1 MAVKSNNEIVKT
13 GRRKCSI
20 AVAKL
25 VKGKGNII
33 INGKTL
39 KGYFGNR
46 PTLEMM
52 IFRPLVLTENEN
64 KFDIRVRAIGGGVSA
79 QAGAI
84 RHAISR
90 ALVEINEEFNSKE
103 EALAYLENLKSLGYI
118 IIDPLFTNDTK
129 VEKDSLNKTF
139 ANIEYESV
147 PCNIKE

>member
-1 MAVKSNNEIVKT
+1 MATKNTQEIIKT

-25 VKGKGNII
+25 VKGKGRVF

-39 KGYFGNR
+39 KGYLGNR

-52 IFRPLVLTENEN
+52 IFRPLVLTDSAD
-64 KFDIRVRAIGGGVSA
+64 KFDIRVRAVGGGVSS

-90 ALVEINEEFNSKE
+90 ALLEVNEENKAVLKQEGLLTRDPRVKERKKYGRKRARKRFQFSKR
-103 EALAYLENLKSLGYI
+103 
-118 IIDPLFTNDTK
+118 
-129 VEKDSLNKTF
+129 
-139 ANIEYESV
+139 
-147 PCNIKE
+147 

>member
-1 MAVKSNNEIVKT
+1 MADAKVKNEVVKT

-20 AVAKL
+20 AVAK
-25 VKGKGNII
+25 VIKGKGRIF

-52 IFRPLVLTENEN
+52 IFSPLVLTDNQD
-64 KFDIRVRAIGGGVSA
+64 KYDIRVKAVGGGVAS

-90 ALVEINEEFNSKE
+90 AMLEINAETKPI
-103 EALAYLENLKSLGYI
+103 LKQEGFL
-118 IIDPLFTNDTK
+118 TR
-129 VEKDSLNKTF
+129 DSR
-139 ANIEYESV
+139 
-147 PCNIKE
+147 IKERKKYGRKRARKRFQFSKR

>member
-46 PTLEMM
+46 PTLELM

-90 ALVEINEEFNSKE
+90 ALVELSEENKPVLKQEGLLTRDPRVKERKKYGRKRARKRFQFSKR
-103 EALAYLENLKSLGYI
+103 
-118 IIDPLFTNDTK
+118 
-129 VEKDSLNKTF
+129 
-139 ANIEYESV
+139 
-147 PCNIKE
+147 

>member
-1 MAVKSNNEIVKT
+1 MATKNTQEIIKT

-25 VKGKGNII
+25 VKGKGRVF

-39 KGYFGNR
+39 KGYLGNR

-52 IFRPLVLTENEN
+52 IFRPLVLTDNAD
-64 KFDIRVRAIGGGVSA
+64 KFDIRVRAVGGGVSS

-90 ALVEINEEFNSKE
+90 ALLEVNEENKAVLKQEGLLTRDPRVKERKKYGRKRARKRFQFSKR
-103 EALAYLENLKSLGYI
+103 
-118 IIDPLFTNDTK
+118 
-129 VEKDSLNKTF
+129 
-139 ANIEYESV
+139 
-147 PCNIKE
+147 

>member
-1 MAVKSNNEIVKT
+1 MTDLKNKNEVVKT

-20 AVAKL
+20 AVAKV
-25 VKGKGNII
+25 VKGKGRVF

-52 IFRPLVLTENEN
+52 IYRPLVLTDNQD
-64 KFDIRVRAIGGGVSA
+64 KYDVKVKAVGGGVAS

-90 ALVEINEEFNSKE
+90 AMLEINVESKPI
-103 EALAYLENLKSLGYI
+103 LKQEGL
-118 IIDPLFTNDTK
+118 LTR
-129 VEKDSLNKTF
+129 DSR
-139 ANIEYESV
+139 
-147 PCNIKE
+147 IKERKKYGRKKARKRFQFSKR

>member
-25 VKGKGNII
+25 VKGKGRVF

-39 KGYFGNR
+39 KGYLGNR

-64 KFDIRVRAIGGGVSA
+64 KFDIRVRAVGGGVSA
-79 QAGAI
+79 QADAI
-84 RHAISR
+84 QLAISR
-90 ALVEINEEFNSKE
+90 ALVEINEEFKPT
-103 EALAYLENLKSLGYI
+103 LKQEGLLTR
-118 IIDPLFTNDTK
+118 D
-129 VEKDSLNKTF
+129 
-139 ANIEYESV
+139 AR
-147 PCNIKE
+147 IKERKKYGRKRARKRFQFSKR